1 MSNDCH
7 YGPYY
12 RRFFCYWYGYM
23 NVYDEYI
30 VFLFSIVVYIYS
42 ILGSYYIVSY
52 WCGYFYRRG

>member
-12 RRFFCYWYGYM
+12 HRFFLLLVIVIGF
-23 NVYDEYI
+23 DEYI